1 MQVISGID
9 ELKDF
14 AGREVGVGPWMR
26 IDQERV
32 NRFAEVTGDY
42 QWIHVDPER
51 AADSPFGGTI
61 VHGYLT
67 LSMLPAMIA
76 DMVRF
81 DGMRTSINQG
91 LTRLRFM
98 APVPV
103 GSRIRLRLAIQDVRK
118 VPVGARVMLNAVIEL
133 EGSAKPAC
141 IAEPVVL
148 FLT

>member
-9 ELKDF
+9 GLKDF

-91 LTRLRFM
+91 LNRLRFM

-118 VPVGARVMLNAVIEL
+118 VPVGARVTLNAVIEL

>member
-118 VPVGARVMLNAVIEL
+118 VPVGARVTLNAVIEL
-133 EGSAKPAC
+133 EGSTKPAC

>member
-118 VPVGARVMLNAVIEL
+118 VPVGARVTLNAVIEL

>member
-1 MQVISGID
+1 MQVISSIEG
-9 ELKDF
+9 LKDL
-14 AGREVGVGPWMR
+14 AGREIGVGPWVR

-118 VPVGARVMLNAVIEL
+118 VPVGARVTLNAVIEL

>member
-32 NRFAEVTGDY
+32 NRFAEVTGDF

-118 VPVGARVMLNAVIEL
+118 VPVGARVTLNAVIEL

>member
-1 MQVISGID
+1 
-9 ELKDF
+9 
-14 AGREVGVGPWMR
+14 MR

-32 NRFAEVTGDY
+32 NRFAEVTGDF

-91 LTRLRFM
+91 LNRLRFM

-118 VPVGARVMLNAVIEL
+118 VPVGARVTLNAVVEL

>member
-1 MQVISGID
+1 
-9 ELKDF
+9 
-14 AGREVGVGPWMR
+14 
-26 IDQERV
+26 
-32 NRFAEVTGDY
+32 
-42 QWIHVDPER
+42 
-51 AADSPFGGTI
+51 
-61 VHGYLT
+61 
-67 LSMLPAMIA
+67 MIA

-103 GSRIRLRLAIQDVRK
+103 GSRIRLRLAIQGVRK
-118 VPVGARVMLNAVIEL
+118 VPVGARVTLNAVIEL

>member
-81 DGMRTSINQG
+81 DGMRASINQG

-118 VPVGARVMLNAVIEL
+118 VPVGARVTLNAVIEL